1 LNLKRLNLKRLNL
14 KKLNLKKVE
23 SKKLSKSIIDKSQRI
38 NLSDDETDNFPSI
51 LNKIKSS
58 DNKPT
63 NLGYEFK
70 NLDHKTIDNDVSKMK
85 SKNQVL
91 KQPDNNHKQII
102 KDKEHDD
109 LIRENNK

>member
-1 LNLKRLNLKRLNL
+1 
-14 KKLNLKKVE
+14 
-23 SKKLSKSIIDKSQRI
+23 
-38 NLSDDETDNFPSI
+38 
-51 LNKIKSS
+51 
-58 DNKPT
+58 
-63 NLGYEFK
+63 LGYEFK
-70 NLDHKTIDNDVSKMK
+70 NLDHKTIDNDVSKTKMQ